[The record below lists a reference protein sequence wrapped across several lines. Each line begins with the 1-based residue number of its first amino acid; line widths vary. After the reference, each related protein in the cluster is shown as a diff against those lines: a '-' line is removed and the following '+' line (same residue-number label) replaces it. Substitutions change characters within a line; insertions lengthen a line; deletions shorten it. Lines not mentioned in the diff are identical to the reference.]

1 MKYLSF
7 LGHMLCQ
14 MDGDCQ
20 SKISML
26 EVARGDGFPC
36 YFYGIFKNIYFN
48 KINAIKQ
55 RTYALYRYKGL
66 EMIYK
71 QKAEFKEEERMEK
84 TNMNLKKIM
93 IGVAIAIVVLGAG
106 AFYLLSPV
114 QYVSLDVN
122 PSIEFK
128 TNRMNRVV
136 SMVGVNER
144 GRTLLTDYQPKGQKL
159 DVVLGQVV
167 ERMVDKG
174 YVADTKINDIL
185 ITTEKSSNSKK
196 TLKNAG
202 KTVQDELLKH
212 DLSGDIIM
220 QNIALDDAT
229 KKNAEE
235 YEISAGKMT
244 MIDKLMEHNSK
255 LSATELA
262 GIRISDLV
270 SYAKKK
276 NISLDSMEDHLETL
290 QANGKNNAELRALE
304 EAIDAEE
311 DAFEDAEEQKKDA
324 AEVAKD
330 VAEKEAEKVK
340 DAAELAEEEA
350 VHAEEDRQAAA
361 EEAEDAAKQAA
372 EEQQA
377 AAEEAEEA
385 ARQAEEE
392 RQAAAEERQAAAEEQ
407 EAAES
412 ESEE

>member
-14 MDGDCQ
+14 MDGDCR

-36 YFYGIFKNIYFN
+36 YFYEIFKNIYFN

-55 RTYALYRYKGL
+55 RIYALYRYKGL
-66 EMIYK
+66 EIIYK

>member
-1 MKYLSF
+1 
-7 LGHMLCQ
+7 
-14 MDGDCQ
+14 
-20 SKISML
+20 
-26 EVARGDGFPC
+26 
-36 YFYGIFKNIYFN
+36 
-48 KINAIKQ
+48 
-55 RTYALYRYKGL
+55 
-66 EMIYK
+66 
-71 QKAEFKEEERMEK
+71 MEK